1 MSFRTFS
8 DTQSDNPLLIWGQR
22 FMIVVLILLC
32 FLMLAA
38 DRLFPERTAGLRAG
52 LTDFIAP
59 MVQAAHAPVLWS
71 KRQLGRLDAYVETAE
86 RAQESEQLAAQVAT
100 LQRELARTKGLL
112 AVMQNEVKAPP
123 EALEAYFTARVLM
136 EGDDLFSSSLI
147 LDVGSR
153 DGTLMFD
160 RAYADRFRIF
170 DPATGQPRPIE
181 NPCAAVTRAAAPV
194 YCNWVPVTDGLAV
207 VTQDG
212 ILGTIKNAGYN
223 SSRVQLLTSK
233 DSRLPVLVGE
243 FRISALVI
251 GENTQLLTLR
261 TDEALPG
268 SIKVGDLV
276 LSSNIN
282 VNIPFLFQV
291 GEVVR
296 VSPTIQVRPS
306 AINAQGIDQ
315 YVQVVLKEPLDQ
327 LAAPAGQE

>member
-22 FMIVVLILLC
+22 FMIVVLVLLC
-32 FLMLAA
+32 VLALAA
-38 DRLFPERTAGLRAG
+38 DRLFPERTAGVRAG
-52 LTDFIAP
+52 LTDLISP
-59 MVQAAHAPVLWS
+59 MVGAAHAPVLWS

-86 RAQESEQLAAQVAT
+86 RAQESEALAVQVAT
-100 LQRELARTKGLL
+100 LERALARTKGLL
-112 AVMQNEVKAPP
+112 AAMQNEVKAPP

-136 EGDDLFSSSLI
+136 EGDDLFSSSLV

-160 RAYADRFRIF
+160 RAYADRFRTF
-170 DPATGQPRPIE
+170 DPATGQPRPIQ
-181 NPCAAVTRAAAPV
+181 NPCAAATREDAPE
-194 YCNWVPVTDGLAV
+194 YCTWVPVTNGLAV

-212 ILGTIKNAGYN
+212 ILGRIQNTGYN
-223 SSRVQLLTSK
+223 SARVQLLTSRG
-233 DSRLPVLVGE
+233 SSLPVVVGE
-243 FRISALVI
+243 FRIRALVI

-276 LSSNIN
+276 LSSNVN

-306 AINAQGIDQ
+306 ALRAQGVDQ

-327 LAAPAGQE
+327 ITQAQP